1 MTPSTTSVRTDVL
14 IAGGGLAGSLATAML
29 RRAGLDVVMVDPHEV
44 YPPDLRV
51 EKLDGAQVAILRRTG
66 LAGLVLPSAT
76 FDGESWGARFGRVV
90 DLRPG
95 DQWGILY
102 DSLVNTV
109 RAAIPAGTTFVR
121 GLVTGITHTPDR
133 QTVTT
138 STGQQFSARL
148 VIVANGLNSGLR
160 NALGM
165 QREDVSKH
173 HSITLAFDLKP
184 LGRRNNNNN
193 THTKNTKQPTNRTAY
208 ITLLPIGHLMHANL
222 FVY

>member
-14 IAGGGLAGSLATAML
+14 IAGGGLAGSLAAAML

-51 EKLDGAQVAILRRTG
+51 EKLDGAQKAIRRRTG

-76 FDGESWGARFGRVV
+76 FDGESWVARFGRVV
-90 DLRPG
+90 DKRPG

-184 LGRRNNNNN
+184 VARSSFAFGSLTYYAEHPSERV
-193 THTKNTKQPTNRTAY
+193 AY
-208 ITLLPIGHLMHANL
+208 IKLFPILL
-222 FVY
+222 